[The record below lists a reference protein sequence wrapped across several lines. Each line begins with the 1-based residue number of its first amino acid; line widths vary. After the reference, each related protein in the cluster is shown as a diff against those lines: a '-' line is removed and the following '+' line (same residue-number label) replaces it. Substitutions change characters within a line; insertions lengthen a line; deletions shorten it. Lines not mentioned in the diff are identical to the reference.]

1 MWRKPVQCRR
11 VNLTA
16 ELTSASVY
24 LIWESHCPCL
34 KEKRMLRLSKTA
46 LAHALIILPWPSWAS
61 CASQSVYKEKRWS
74 SKEGDP
80 ARQVTLLVSSA
91 VEWPLVA
98 RSCLQFSCSPI
109 EKKRDQ
115 SGRARS
121 GREGRGKSLPFCF
134 PPSHHPSR
142 SLRSRFLRSKR
153 VEQSLFSF
161 RFSKAIFVSR
171 AFPSRD

>member
-34 KEKRMLRLSKTA
+34 KGKRMLWLSKTA
-46 LAHALIILPWPSWAS
+46 LAHALVILPWPSWAS
-61 CASQSVYKEKRWS
+61 CASQSVCKEKRWS

-98 RSCLQFSCSPI
+98 WSCPQLSLLLLKRSAINLEELGEGEREEGNPSLSVFLLPITPRAPFGHASCVLS
-109 EKKRDQ
+109 
-115 SGRARS
+115 
-121 GREGRGKSLPFCF
+121 
-134 PPSHHPSR
+134 
-142 SLRSRFLRSKR
+142 
-153 VEQSLFSF
+153 V
-161 RFSKAIFVSR
+161 
-171 AFPSRD
+171 

>member
-80 ARQVTLLVSSA
+80 AKQVTLLVSSA

-98 RSCLQFSCSPI
+98 RSCLQLSLVLLLKRSAINLEEPGVGEREEGNPSLSVFLLPITPRAPFGHASCVLS
-109 EKKRDQ
+109 
-115 SGRARS
+115 
-121 GREGRGKSLPFCF
+121 
-134 PPSHHPSR
+134 
-142 SLRSRFLRSKR
+142 
-153 VEQSLFSF
+153 V
-161 RFSKAIFVSR
+161 
-171 AFPSRD
+171 